1 MLYESELGVYISKAK
16 WMRKLKQAYRYKVD
30 LGIKLVLS
38 YKDPYTCYWWAMNAN
53 SNELKF
59 IYIIRNVISPMAQD
73 FIMVTDLSLLSRFSL
88 GGILSFS

>member
-1 MLYESELGVYISKAK
+1 
-16 WMRKLKQAYRYKVD
+16 
-30 LGIKLVLS
+30 
-38 YKDPYTCYWWAMNAN
+38 MNAN